1 MEPRRERFG
10 KYHVLE
16 RIAQGGMAEV
26 YKVKTVGIAG
36 FEKIQA
42 LKRILPAA
50 AREGR
55 FIRSFVDE
63 ARIAVELNHRN
74 IVQVFD
80 FGKADGELYL
90 AMELIEGKD
99 LRTALELAQ
108 ERTVPLP
115 VPTACYV
122 IGEVGAG
129 LDYAHRKT
137 DVTGRPLGIVHCDV
151 SPANVMLSEDGYVK
165 ILDFGVARASFASA
179 VEQRR
184 LRGKPRYMAP
194 EQTRGETPTPATDVF
209 ALGIVA
215 WEVLTGLPLFDGAD
229 LKAILAAVRRAD
241 APRVD
246 RLNPEVPA
254 ELARAVAIALN
265 ADPASRGTAADLTA
279 AAIRAGSGAG
289 SRALAEWLGAIDVA
303 SPVTTSV
310 TDLGASGFT
319 SDTMSRA
326 AHAEATPIPT
336 AVSPTRPV
344 RRGDRARPAVPVPI
358 DEPTALLPHGARA
371 ILAAAAAMEPEPTRA
386 DPRAPEGAAASDSAA
401 IDSAPGEPTRAEPP
415 PRVAA
420 ATDPPPPGATQ
431 VMLGHSLDLGEVTD
445 DWEEAPPLDDDP
457 ALDDRATP
465 RDPPRPGSGST
476 TATEAIDDD
485 FGAPI
490 AGALAARRRAVVVAV
505 AIESSDA
512 EHAPRLA
519 RTLGDLAYA
528 RGAIVLEA
536 EARGAVVAFGL
547 EIAGEDDVASAMA
560 YALDAAAAA
569 KDLGQGSAVLRIG
582 GRAGVAATTDAEG
595 RPRVP
600 TDAIDEARALA
611 KDAQPGRPLFAG
623 GAGRLSSAHFAFREL
638 PARRHLHRRGRVL
651 ELLGPRSFDE
661 RGRALLDRRGRFVG
675 RGAALDEL
683 SAALD
688 QAITEE
694 RRITVMVTGRTG
706 TGKSRLVAEL
716 VARVVDGP
724 RRAVWVSA
732 IAAAARRV
740 EPFALTIDLMQASL
754 GLPPGRGRAARAQL
768 GQRLGHVLAKVGVAT
783 EQVVGFAAAF
793 ERAMALRDGAPI
805 EGPDTADLRAEVAAA
820 LAGFRATQV
829 RPGRPLVTVLEDL
842 HAADGASREVLRHLV
857 SAPAPGAE
865 LLILTTRPEGDEP
878 LPCDRVITVDDLV
891 GGELRELVLD
901 RLGEAATPA
910 AVAAVIARAGGNPL
924 FVEELAAAVREAGT
938 DVPPTARDVALARV
952 DRLSPAA
959 RTAVHYAAVAGGAV
973 RARILEELV
982 GEALPAALEELGA
995 EGLLVRADDAAPED
1009 PEGLLAFSR
1018 GLLREVIYDALSTR
1032 ARRDAHAR
1040 FGRLLASR
1048 FFAGREEPPGVIA
1061 EHLEMGGEIAG
1072 AAAFWL
1078 RAGRLALAAFDA
1090 EAAVAHFSK
1099 TLALE
1104 GGTAVLPT
1112 TSASRARRREA
1123 LAGREE
1129 AHRLRGDLTTDA
1141 TDLVELARLA
1151 GGDPARLADVESR
1164 TAQRHLRAGDL
1175 AAAEAAIDRSHEQ
1188 ARLARDERG
1197 RGLALRVRGEILERQ
1212 GRLDDALAAVAE
1224 AGAIFRRLG
1233 LAQDETLALI
1243 AQGRIH
1249 LVRAHYEAAR
1259 DTYAPVVAR
1268 VRETG
1273 DPWLERIV
1281 RNHVAVIQLSLG
1293 NFADARRSAE
1303 RALALCR
1310 QLGDRARE
1318 GDSLSVCAIIH
1329 DEVGLHEHAAGL
1341 FEDAL
1346 AVLDATGSKW
1356 GKADCLVYAGI
1367 CAMRRGLDAG
1377 RDQIDL
1383 GLALAESLG
1392 AKPLVANALLA
1403 RAAADLAREDLD
1415 AALRDAEQAARLAQT
1430 HAQIAIEIPAEARR
1444 AEALRRM
1451 GRPGEA
1457 HSLSVRAVALLDR
1470 QRYLEG
1476 SEEEVL
1482 VVHARVLAA
1491 IGYAGQAAEVW
1502 ERARQGVL
1510 RKLATLDLPTWRERF
1525 VAIPLHQELLNEGPP
1540 T

>member
-1 MEPRRERFG
+1 VEPHRERFG

-99 LRTALELAQ
+99 LRTALALA
-108 ERTVPLP
+108 EARSVPLP
-115 VPTACYV
+115 VATACYV
-122 IGEVGAG
+122 LAEVGAG
-129 LDYAHRKT
+129 LDYAHRKA
-137 DVTGRPLGIVHCDV
+137 DGTGRPLGIVHCDV
-151 SPANVMLSEDGYVK
+151 SPANVMLSDDGYVK

-179 VEQRR
+179 LEQRR

-194 EQTRGETPTPATDVF
+194 EQTRGEVPTPATDVF

-215 WEVLTGLPLFDGAD
+215 WECLTGLPLFDGAD
-229 LKAILAAVRRAD
+229 LKSILAAVRRAD

-254 ELARAVAIALN
+254 ALALAVATAL
-265 ADPASRGTAADLTA
+265 APDPAARGSAADLTT
-279 AAIRAGSGAG
+279 AAIRGGGGAG
-289 SRALAEWLGAIDVA
+289 SRLLAEWLGAIDLA
-303 SPVTTSV
+303 APVPTAPRAPEV
-310 TDLGASGFT
+310 VLT
-319 SDTMSRA
+319 SDTMSRGLS
-326 AHAEATPIPT
+326 EATPIPT

-344 RRGDRARPAVPVPI
+344 RRSLGAEPLVIAAPSASI
-358 DEPTALLPHGARA
+358 DERAESTALHPAA
-371 ILAAAAAMEPEPTRA
+371 TVAALAAQFA
-386 DPRAPEGAAASDSAA
+386 DEA
-401 IDSAPGEPTRAEPP
+401 TRAEVGAGEPDL
-415 PRVAA
+415 A
-420 ATDPPPPGATQ
+420 PPGATQ
-431 VMLGHSLDLGEVTD
+431 VMLGHSLDLGDVTA

-465 RDPPRPGSGST
+465 RDPPRIGSGST

-505 AIESSDA
+505 VIETAEA
-512 EHAPRLA
+512 EHANRLA
-519 RTLGDLAYA
+519 RTLGDLAYG
-528 RGAIVLEA
+528 RGAVVLEA
-536 EARGAVVAFGL
+536 GARGAVVAFGL

-582 GRAGVAATTDAEG
+582 GRAGVAATTDDAG

-600 TDAIDEARALA
+600 PDAIEEARALA

-638 PARRHLHRRGRVL
+638 PARKSLHRRGRVL

-675 RGAALDEL
+675 RAGALAALEQ
-683 SAALD
+683 ALE
-688 QAITEE
+688 QARAED
-694 RRITVMVTGRTG
+694 RRVTVLVTGRTG

-724 RRAVWVSA
+724 HRAAWVSA
-732 IAAAARRV
+732 AAAPARRV
-740 EPFALTIDLMQASL
+740 EPFALMIDLLQASL

-768 GQRLGHVLAKVGVAT
+768 AQRLGHVLGKAGVAD
-783 EQVVGFAAAF
+783 EQASSFAAALA
-793 ERAMALRDGAPI
+793 RAMELRDGAPI
-805 EGPDTADLRAEVAAA
+805 DGPEAADLRAEVAAA
-820 LAGFRATQV
+820 IAGFRLTQL
-829 RPGRPLVTVLEDL
+829 RHGRALVTVLEDL
-842 HAADGASREVLRHLV
+842 HNADGASREALRHLIT
-857 SAPAPGAE
+857 APAPGAE
-865 LLILTTRPEGDEP
+865 LLLLTTRPEGDGP
-878 LPCDRVITVDDLV
+878 LPCDHTIVVDDLV
-891 GGELRELVLD
+891 GGELRELVLE
-901 RLGEAATPA
+901 RLGDAATPA

-924 FVEELAAAVREAGT
+924 FIEELAAAVREAGT

-1018 GLLREVIYDALSTR
+1018 GLLREVIYDGLSTR

-1061 EHLEMGGEIAG
+1061 EHLEKGGEIAG

-1104 GGTAVLPT
+1104 GGTAIPPT
-1112 TSASRARRREA
+1112 TSAARARRREA

-1129 AHRLRGDLTTDA
+1129 AHRLRGDLATDA
-1141 TDLVELARLA
+1141 TDLIELARLA

-1233 LAQDETLALI
+1233 SAHDETLAMI

-1329 DEVGLHEHAAGL
+1329 DEVGLHDHAAEL
-1341 FEDAL
+1341 FKDAL
-1346 AVLDATGSKW
+1346 AVLGATGSKW
-1356 GKADCLVYAGI
+1356 GKADCLVYAGT
-1367 CAMRRGLDAG
+1367 CAIRRGLDDG
-1377 RDQIDL
+1377 RVLIDE

-1392 AKPLVANALLA
+1392 AKPVVANALLA

-1415 AALRDAEQAARLAQT
+1415 AALRDADQAARLAQA

-1444 AEALRRM
+1444 AEALRRL

-1510 RKLATLDLPTWRERF
+1510 RKLAMLDLPSWRERF
-1525 VAIPLHQELLNEGPP
+1525 VAIPLHRELLNEPAP